1 MADNQRIDDLRRRV
15 QKDPASIA
23 FAQLAEEC
31 RRAGQYEESIEVC
44 RAGLDIHPAYLSARV
59 TLGRALI
66 EVNSLDEAQTEL
78 ELVLRSAPENLA
90 AIRGLAEIHHR
101 RGSLP
106 EALAQYR
113 SALGLARNDPDLER
127 TVAELER
134 AVEPPKP
141 PASADGLSFDEVQEE
156 FLKHLPPPPPAPPV
170 ELPSPAPSV
179 ELRIE
184 NSEFGIREDIPKT
197 AELPPQELRIENL
210 EFGIREGIP
219 DSEFQIPNSIGL
231 TSAES
236 GIEDSESALPPRIPN
251 SEFQIP
257 NSLAEDPD
265 ERERAMKTATD
276 TIVALE
282 QFLDAIHVPRTQPGA

>member
-66 EVNSLDEAQTEL
+66 EINALDDAQTEL

-113 SALGLARNDPDLER
+113 AALGLARNDPDLER

-156 FLKHLPPPPPAPPV
+156 FLKNLPPPPPRPPPPLTPPPESPRTVEFDAGVLSTDDAPPPV
-170 ELPSPAPSV
+170 PLVLRPFD
-179 ELRIE
+179 ELRVVP
-184 NSEFGIREDIPKT
+184 SEV
-197 AELPPQELRIENL
+197 
-210 EFGIREGIP
+210 EGR
-219 DSEFQIPNSIGL
+219 Q
-231 TSAES
+231 A
-236 GIEDSESALPPRIPN
+236 
-251 SEFQIP
+251 Q
-257 NSLAEDPD
+257 D
-265 ERERAMKTATD
+265 ERAVEEPAVEPPTSENTPVAQEEDAPVQFVENTDERGLAMK

-282 QFLDAIHVPRTQPGA
+282 EFLDAIHVPRTQPSA

>member
-1 MADNQRIDDLRRRV
+1 MPDNPRIEELRRRV

-23 FAQLAEEC
+23 FAQLAEEY
-31 RRAGQYEESIEVC
+31 RRAGRYEDAIGVC
-44 RAGLDIHPAYLSARV
+44 RSGLEIHPGYVSARV

-113 SALGLARNDPDLER
+113 AALGLARNDPDLER

-156 FLKHLPPPPPAPPV
+156 FLKHLPPPPPPAPPAPLTPPPETTPAV
-170 ELPSPAPSV
+170 EFDPVVPDAPPPVPLILRQAQDERAVEEPAAELPSEDAPVVLGEDPPVQSV
-179 ELRIE
+179 E
-184 NSEFGIREDIPKT
+184 DT
-197 AELPPQELRIENL
+197 
-210 EFGIREGIP
+210 
-219 DSEFQIPNSIGL
+219 
-231 TSAES
+231 
-236 GIEDSESALPPRIPN
+236 
-251 SEFQIP
+251 
-257 NSLAEDPD
+257 D
-265 ERERAMKTATD
+265 ERGLATK

-282 QFLDAIHVPRTQPGA
+282 AFLDAIHVPRIQHGA